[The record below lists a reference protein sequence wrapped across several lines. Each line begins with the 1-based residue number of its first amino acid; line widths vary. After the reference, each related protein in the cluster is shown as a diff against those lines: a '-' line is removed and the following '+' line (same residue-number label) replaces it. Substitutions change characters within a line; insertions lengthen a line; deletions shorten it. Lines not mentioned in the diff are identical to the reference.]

1 MKLMHNELKYIYTK
15 YLNYKDLEPLEPQV
29 AARYAVSLLQKQL
42 GTSLYVSE
50 LLNIVKF
57 KYCKV

>member
-29 AARYAVSLLQKQL
+29 AHDAGTYYCLKYHTLVIISKDLVVSRH
-42 GTSLYVSE
+42 V
-50 LLNIVKF
+50 IAI
-57 KYCKV
+57 